1 MKIRA
6 GFVSNSSSSSFVV
19 HKSELGEH
27 YNDIVNDLELLSIN
41 TDGYWGDSGET
52 YTEQRGYLF
61 VETHRVYSEV
71 KEIFAKRG
79 IDCNNIGLRM
89 FG

>member
-19 HKSELGEH
+19 HKSELGEY
-27 YNDIVNDLELLSIN
+27 YNDIVNDLELLCDEVS
-41 TDGYWGDSGET
+41 GEWGDSGET

-71 KEIFAKRG
+71 KEIFARRG